1 MSAVP
6 YLCGPGRAS
15 KHYIYSLS
23 HFNKSEKDIVHLKR
37 GKKTNPM
44 HIFTFRVNNN
54 KIHMTKKKK
63 EIANRGVVSKFDQVV
78 VITFL

>member
-1 MSAVP
+1 
-6 YLCGPGRAS
+6 
-15 KHYIYSLS
+15 
-23 HFNKSEKDIVHLKR
+23 
-37 GKKTNPM
+37 M